1 MEFSLGFIS
10 GLVIKIFALLT
21 PTAILSAFLAYT
33 RGMALKSKIWIACKT
48 GLAIYIIGQVLFLFG
63 PALFGIFGFTLDAF
77 RIGVGLLLFLSAIE
91 IMNED
96 DAAPPHKKGDISV
109 VPLAIPL
116 GMGPS
121 TIGAVMVMGA
131 QAQTTQDH
139 IVGGICLL
147 LAALA
152 VAVLLCLA
160 EQVQKLI
167 GKTGIL
173 VMSKLTALLIS
184 AIAAQVIFTGIK
196 AFLVDVG
203 IEI

>member
-1 MEFSLGFIS
+1 MEISLGFIS

-21 PTAILSAFLAYT
+21 PTAILSAFLAYS
-33 RGMALKSKIWIACKT
+33 RGMGKMAKIWIACKT
-48 GLAIYIIGQVLFLFG
+48 GIAIYIIGQVLFLFG

-91 IMNED
+91 IMNDD
-96 DAAPPHKKGDISV
+96 DAAPPHKKGGDISV

-131 QAQTTQDH
+131 QAQHTQDH
-139 IVGGICLL
+139 IIGGICLF
-147 LAALA
+147 LAALG
-152 VAVLLCLA
+152 VTVLLCLA

-196 AFLVDVG
+196 AFLKHF
-203 IEI
+203 